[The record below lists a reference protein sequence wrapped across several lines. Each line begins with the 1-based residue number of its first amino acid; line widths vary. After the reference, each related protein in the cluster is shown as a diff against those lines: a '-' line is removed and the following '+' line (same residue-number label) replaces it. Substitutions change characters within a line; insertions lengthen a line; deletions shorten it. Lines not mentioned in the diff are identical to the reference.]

1 MTRITR
7 ALFAAL
13 LVMTMAVSCTSS
25 SAQPDRTS
33 GPDTST
39 VTDGNSANG
48 SDGKLV
54 IGSVASLSGSA
65 EAYGTSQQL
74 GVELAAELESRE
86 DTLVSVEARDD
97 ASSEAGGTEAFSELI
112 EQGVSVILGPTLS
125 PVAAATKPL
134 ASAVGVPVL
143 AVTNTT
149 LDIDPD
155 TDSVWRITLS
165 ERAMLPQ
172 GLTAARQSKG
182 IESAVLVFDATDDY
196 SLGAAAAF
204 RGAAEKSGVSLTG
217 DIGFNPGELTD
228 AGYRRLLTNAT
239 EANPD
244 AILFAA
250 RSAPAT
256 RLLENADA
264 LALPQKLIGSNGFNA
279 PDVIMSAGP
288 AAEDLTVVAS
298 WNPAVNDPA
307 STTFVAAFTE
317 RHGRAPDAFA
327 AQGYAGV
334 QVALAAAKAGGG
346 TSQADIRRGLRLL
359 GTVDTVLG
367 TIMFADNEA
376 VYPAAIQSWRNGSF
390 ELIAR
395 GTP

>member
-1 MTRITR
+1 MTVIPR
-7 ALFAAL
+7 ALFAAIVAVTL
-13 LVMTMAVSCTSS
+13 TVSCTSS
-25 SAQPDRTS
+25 SADPPRTS
-33 GPDTST
+33 GSDTSP
-39 VTDGNSANG
+39 VTDGNSSG
-48 SDGKLV
+48 GTDGKLV

-74 GVELAAELESRE
+74 GVELAAELEAGG
-86 DTLVSVEARDD
+86 DTAVTVEARDD
-97 ASSEAGGTEAFSELI
+97 ASSETGGTDSFSELI

-149 LDIDPD
+149 LDIDPES
-155 TDSVWRITLS
+155 DSVWRITLS
-165 ERAMLPQ
+165 EQAMLPQ
-172 GLTAARQSKG
+172 GLAAARQDKG

-196 SLGAAAAF
+196 SLGAAAGF
-204 RGAAEKSGVSLTG
+204 RVAAEASGVTLT
-217 DIGFNPGELTD
+217 DDLGFNPGELTD

-239 EANPD
+239 ETNPD

-250 RSAPAT
+250 RSEPAT
-256 RLLENADA
+256 QLLENTAA

-279 PDVIMSAGP
+279 PDVILAAGP
-288 AAEDLTVVAS
+288 AAENLTVVAS
-298 WNPAVNDPA
+298 WNPAVDDPA
-307 STTFVAAFTE
+307 STNFVAAFTE
-317 RHGRAPDAFA
+317 RHGRTPDAFA

-334 QVALAAAKAGGG
+334 QVALAAAEAGGG

-367 TIMFADNEA
+367 TITFNDNEA
-376 VYPAAIQSWRNGSF
+376 VYPAAIQSWRNGDF